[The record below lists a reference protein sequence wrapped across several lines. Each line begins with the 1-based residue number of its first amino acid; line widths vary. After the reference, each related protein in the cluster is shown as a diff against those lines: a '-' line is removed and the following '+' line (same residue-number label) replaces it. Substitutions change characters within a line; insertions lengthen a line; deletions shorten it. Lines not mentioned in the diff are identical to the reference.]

1 MENKDLI
8 LKVLKESPKEM
19 KATEIA
25 EKTGLD
31 KKIVD
36 KEMAKLKKEELIVSP
51 KMCYWT
57 AK

>member
-31 KKIVD
+31 KKVVD

>member
-1 MENKDLI
+1 MENRELIIKI
-8 LKVLKESPKEM
+8 LKENQPLK
-19 KATEIA
+19 AGEIA

-36 KEMAKLKKEELIVSP
+36 KEMAKLKKEEIIFSP
-51 KMCYWT
+51 KMCYWS

>member
-1 MENKDLI
+1 MENKEMI
-8 LKVLKESPKEM
+8 IKVLKENNPL
-19 KATEIA
+19 KASEIA

-36 KEMAKLKKEELIVSP
+36 KEMAQLKKEELIVSP

>member
-8 LKVLKESPKEM
+8 LKLLKESPKEM
-19 KATEIA
+19 KSSEIA